1 VRHLQ
6 QYKRYP
12 SDAQSRGDE
21 GMVQL
26 SSRSQRPRSQPR
38 DRAQLRPSRARRRS
52 DVNDRAQPLPPFP
65 ASMPQAKLDLTV
77 PIRFSLR

>member
-26 SSRSQRPRSQPR
+26 SSRSQRPRLNREIARSSSHR
-38 DRAQLRPSRARRRS
+38 ELDDEVMSMIERSRCRRACRRPSS
-52 DVNDRAQPLPPFP
+52 
-65 ASMPQAKLDLTV
+65 
-77 PIRFSLR
+77 I